1 MHGRFSNKRNGYQ
14 KMASDP
20 NVYILS
26 VVRANSKHGGLFVIA
41 KHVSNKSGDKR
52 E

>member
-1 MHGRFSNKRNGYQ
+1 
-14 KMASDP
+14 MASDP

-41 KHVSNKSGDKR
+41 KHVSNKSGGKR